1 MGNEQAERVL
11 RGCHV
16 HWTRSLQRVAKHVTN
31 TKEEERSFLHFG
43 RQIPQVAD
51 KEKVK
56 KLFRILSR
64 QESILEASEF
74 VDASLN
80 VLLSTTE
87 SQGWKKLRSW
97 SGWWCRGNHLQMF
110 TRAYTN
116 LSEKEWE
123 HAPKTTN
130 PVEAINRLSLHQKG
144 CSLNCLLENIYLQ
157 DRTHAAKLSATETN
171 VSLSYSSN
179 EEARRKQ
186 KSDRRKRKRSSLT
199 KSTQEDDNAP
209 PDKRRNI
216 ASGRNLIGTTV
227 AVEFQEESPDG
238 KGAQCLGWL
247 NGTISSY
254 NRRNG
259 YFVTFEGKEVN
270 GKKVTPWSEW
280 LENLDTEDIRFT

>member
-1 MGNEQAERVL
+1 MCYYQLLNLKDGRNSEAGQSGGAGVI
-11 RGCHV
+11 
-16 HWTRSLQRVAKHVTN
+16 TRT
-31 TKEEERSFLHFG
+31 
-43 RQIPQVAD
+43 
-51 KEKVK
+51 
-56 KLFRILSR
+56 
-64 QESILEASEF
+64 
-74 VDASLN
+74 
-80 VLLSTTE
+80 
-87 SQGWKKLRSW
+87 
-97 SGWWCRGNHLQMF
+97 
-110 TRAYTN
+110 YTN
-116 LSEKEWE
+116 LSA
-123 HAPKTTN
+123 HKTTN
-130 PVEAINRLSLHQKG
+130 PVESINRQSLHQKG
-144 CSLNCLLENIYLQ
+144 NCLLENIYLE

-216 ASGRNLIGTTV
+216 ASERNLIGTTV

-238 KGAQCLGWL
+238 KGAQYLGWF
-247 NGTISSY
+247 NGIISSY

-280 LENLDTEDIRFT
+280 LKNLDTEDVRFT